1 MGGTFH
7 NGKINCSLIISLAPM
22 YQYVQWLQKQHS
34 TQIKTLKEDLMRLK
48 DKVAIVTGSGRG
60 IGEGIVMRFVEE
72 GAKVIVND
80 VNEAD
85 ANNVVNQV
93 KAKGG
98 QAIAV
103 LGSVAERSVVE
114 KMVDMA
120 VKEFGTLDI
129 IVNNAG
135 ITRDAIL
142 HKMTDDQWNAV
153 ITVNLTGVFYGIQC
167 AARYMREKQS
177 GKIINISSTS
187 ALGNA
192 GQLNYSA
199 TKAGVIGMTK
209 TAAKELGPKNVN
221 VNAIAPGMIWTD
233 MMKNMPSESI
243 KQMDAMLP
251 YIVPLNRKG
260 SPRDIANLALFLA
273 SDESSFI
280 TGQVIFC
287 DGGMK
292 I

>member
-1 MGGTFH
+1 
-7 NGKINCSLIISLAPM
+7 
-22 YQYVQWLQKQHS
+22 
-34 TQIKTLKEDLMRLK
+34 MRLK
-48 DKVAIVTGSGRG
+48 DKVAVITGAGRG
-60 IGEGIVMRFVEE
+60 IGEGIALRFAEE
-72 GAKVIVND
+72 GAKIVVND

-85 ANNVVNQV
+85 VKNVVDQI
-93 KAKGG
+93 KAKKGE
-98 QAIAV
+98 AV
-103 LGSVAERSVVE
+103 AAAGSVAERGVVQN
-114 KMVDMA
+114 MVDTA
-120 VKEFGTLDI
+120 VKEFGTIDI

-135 ITRDAIL
+135 ITRDRIM
-142 HKMTDDQWNAV
+142 HKMSDEEWDSV
-153 ITVNLTGVFYGIQC
+153 IDVNLTGVFYGMQC
-167 AARYMREKQS
+167 AARIMREKGY

-187 ALGNA
+187 ALGNT

-209 TAAKELGPKNVN
+209 TAAKELGAKGVN

-233 MMKNMPSESI
+233 MIKAMPEQAI
-243 KQMDAMLP
+243 KQMEAMLP
-251 YIVPLNRKG
+251 VIVPMNRKG
-260 SPRDIANLALFLA
+260 APRDIANLALFLA

>member
-1 MGGTFH
+1 
-7 NGKINCSLIISLAPM
+7 
-22 YQYVQWLQKQHS
+22 
-34 TQIKTLKEDLMRLK
+34 MRLK

-60 IGEGIVMRFVEE
+60 IGEGIVLRFAEE
-72 GAKVIVND
+72 GAKIIVND
-80 VNEAD
+80 VNEQD
-85 ANNVVNQV
+85 ANNVVDQV
-93 KAKGG
+93 KSKGG
-98 QAIAV
+98 RAIAV
-103 LGSVAERSVVE
+103 LGSVSDRPTVQ
-114 KMVDMA
+114 KMVDTA

-135 ITRDAIL
+135 ITRDVIL

-153 ITVNLTGVFYGIQC
+153 IDVNLTGVFYGIQC
-167 AARYMREKQS
+167 ASRHMREKGY

-199 TKAGVIGMTK
+199 SKAGVIGMTK
-209 TAAKELGPKNVN
+209 TAAKELGAKGIN

-233 MMKNMPSESI
+233 MMKSMPPETI

-251 YIVPLNRKG
+251 YLVPMNRKG
-260 SPRDIANLALFLA
+260 SPLDIANLALFLA
-273 SDESSFI
+273 SEESSFI

-292 I
+292 M

>member
-1 MGGTFH
+1 M
-7 NGKINCSLIISLAPM
+7 
-22 YQYVQWLQKQHS
+22 
-34 TQIKTLKEDLMRLK
+34 KEKSMRLK

-60 IGEGIVMRFVEE
+60 IGEGIVMRFAEE
-72 GAKVIVND
+72 GAKIVVND

-85 ANNVVNQV
+85 AANVVNQV

-98 QAIAV
+98 QAVAV
-103 LGSVAERSVVE
+103 LGSVSDRATVQ
-114 KMVDMA
+114 KMVDTA

-135 ITRDAIL
+135 ITRDVML
-142 HKMTDDQWNAV
+142 HKMTADQWNAV
-153 ITVNLTGVFYGIQC
+153 IDVNLTGVFYGIQC
-167 AARYMREKQS
+167 AARYMREKGY
-177 GKIINISSTS
+177 GKIVNISSTS

-209 TAAKELGPKNVN
+209 TAAKELGAKGVN

-233 MMKNMPSESI
+233 MMKSMPPDVI

-251 YIVPLNRKG
+251 FIVPMNRKG
-260 SPRDIANLALFLA
+260 SPQDIANLALFLA

>member
-1 MGGTFH
+1 
-7 NGKINCSLIISLAPM
+7 
-22 YQYVQWLQKQHS
+22 
-34 TQIKTLKEDLMRLK
+34 
-48 DKVAIVTGSGRG
+48 VTGSGRG

-98 QAIAV
+98 QAIVV
-103 LGSVAERSVVE
+103 LGSVADRSVVQE
-114 KMVDMA
+114 MVDTA

-135 ITRDAIL
+135 ITRDVIL

-153 ITVNLTGVFYGIQC
+153 VAVNLTGVFYGIQC
-167 AARYMREKQS
+167 AARYMREKKS

-233 MMKNMPSESI
+233 MMKNMPPESI

-260 SPRDIANLALFLA
+260 SPQDIANLALFLA

>member
-1 MGGTFH
+1 
-7 NGKINCSLIISLAPM
+7 
-22 YQYVQWLQKQHS
+22 
-34 TQIKTLKEDLMRLK
+34 MRLK

-60 IGEGIVMRFVEE
+60 IGEGIVMRFAEE
-72 GAKVIVND
+72 GAKIIVND

-85 ANNVVNQV
+85 AKAVVE
-93 KAKGG
+93 KIRAKGG

-103 LGSVAERSVVE
+103 LGSVADRAVVQ
-114 KMVDMA
+114 KMVDTA
-120 VKEFGTLDI
+120 VAEFGTLDI

-135 ITRDAIL
+135 ITRDVML
-142 HKMTDDQWNAV
+142 HKMTDDQWKAV
-153 ITVNLTGVFYGIQC
+153 IDVNLTGVYYGIQC
-167 AARYMREKQS
+167 AGRVMREKKY

-199 TKAGVIGMTK
+199 SKAGVIGMTK

-233 MMKNMPSESI
+233 MMKGMPPDVLQ
-243 KQMDAMLP
+243 QMDMMLP
-251 YIVPLNRKG
+251 FIVPLNRKG
-260 SPRDIANLALFLA
+260 SPQDIANLALFLA

-280 TGQVIFC
+280 TGQIIFC

-292 I
+292 M

>member
-1 MGGTFH
+1 
-7 NGKINCSLIISLAPM
+7 
-22 YQYVQWLQKQHS
+22 
-34 TQIKTLKEDLMRLK
+34 MRLK
-48 DKVAIVTGSGRG
+48 DKVAIITGSGRG
-60 IGEGIVMRFVEE
+60 IGEGMVLRFAEE
-72 GAKVIVND
+72 GAKIVVND

-85 ANNVVNQV
+85 AQNVVGQV

-98 QAIAV
+98 QAVYV
-103 LGSVAERSVVE
+103 LGSVSDRATMQ
-114 KMVDMA
+114 KMVDTA

-135 ITRDAIL
+135 ITRDSIL
-142 HKMTDDQWNAV
+142 HKMTDDQWNSV
-153 ITVNLTGVFYGIQC
+153 IDVNLTGVFYGIQC
-167 AARYMREKQS
+167 AARVMREKGY

-199 TKAGVIGMTK
+199 SKAGVIGMTK
-209 TAAKELGPKNVN
+209 TAAKELGAKGVN

-233 MMKNMPSESI
+233 MMKNMPPETI

-251 YIVPLNRKG
+251 FIVPMNRKG
-260 SPRDIANLALFLA
+260 SPLDVANLALFLA

>member
-1 MGGTFH
+1 
-7 NGKINCSLIISLAPM
+7 
-22 YQYVQWLQKQHS
+22 
-34 TQIKTLKEDLMRLK
+34 MRLK

-60 IGEGIVMRFVEE
+60 IGEGIVLRFVEE
-72 GAKVIVND
+72 GAKVVVND

-85 ANNVVNQV
+85 AKSVVDKV
-93 KAKGG
+93 KAQGG
-98 QAIAV
+98 SAV
-103 LGSVAERSVVE
+103 AVIGSVASRETVQ
-114 KMVDMA
+114 KIVDTA
-120 VKEFGTLDI
+120 VQEFGTVDI

-135 ITRDAIL
+135 ITRDSMM
-142 HKMTDDQWNAV
+142 HKMTDEQWDQVVA
-153 ITVNLTGVFYGIQC
+153 INLTGVFYGMQC
-167 AARYMREKQS
+167 AGRIMREKGY
-177 GKIINISSTS
+177 GKIINVSSTS
-187 ALGNA
+187 ALGNT

-209 TAAKELGPKNVN
+209 TAAKEMGAKGVN

-233 MMKNMPSESI
+233 MMKSMPPETL

-251 YIVPLNRKG
+251 FLVPMNRKG
-260 SPRDIANLALFLA
+260 SPLDIANLALFLA

>member
-1 MGGTFH
+1 
-7 NGKINCSLIISLAPM
+7 
-22 YQYVQWLQKQHS
+22 
-34 TQIKTLKEDLMRLK
+34 MRLK
-48 DKVAIVTGSGRG
+48 DKVAIITGSGRG

-72 GAKVIVND
+72 GAKIVVND

-85 ANNVVNQV
+85 AKNVVDQV

-98 QAIAV
+98 QAVYV
-103 LGSVAERSVVE
+103 LGSVSERPVMQA
-114 KMVDMA
+114 MVDTA

-135 ITRDAIL
+135 ITRDVIL
-142 HKMTDDQWNAV
+142 HKMTDAQWDAV
-153 ITVNLTGVFYGIQC
+153 IAVNLTGTFLGIQC
-167 AARYMREKQS
+167 AARVMREKGY

-199 TKAGVIGMTK
+199 SKAGVIGMTK
-209 TAAKELGPKNVN
+209 TAAKELGAKGVN

-233 MMKNMPSESI
+233 MMKNMPPETI

-251 YIVPLNRKG
+251 YLVPMNRKG
-260 SPRDIANLALFLA
+260 LPRDIANLALFLA